1 MSTLKEKNS
10 NIKNAI
16 KKFSSRIDRWGMFH
30 KLTEKGIN
38 IPFSYIMECSEI
50 EWLEVC
56 VVYNDIYQTFD
67 KKELNELIE
76 EVENA
81 R

>member
-1 MSTLKEKNS
+1 
-10 NIKNAI
+10 
-16 KKFSSRIDRWGMFH
+16 MFH

-50 EWLEVC
+50 EWLEESVD
-56 VVYNDIYQTFD
+56 YNGIYQTFD
-67 KKELNELIE
+67 KKELNELIK

>member
-1 MSTLKEKNS
+1 
-10 NIKNAI
+10 
-16 KKFSSRIDRWGMFH
+16 MFH

-67 KKELNELIE
+67 KKELNKLIE